1 MKGGDVRYALH
12 EVQHCIAFLLRRRAM
27 KKISQLR
34 NAGVL
39 AGFLACLLMRPRFI
53 QAVMLSFLVLP
64 IGLAEAGDTGMTR
77 VIELHVSSTSP
88 NAARDNLSAAPP
100 TDNTIKILSQKRTQG
115 ALPKQRNPELSQQ
128 NLVIVGVNA
137 QGQEIS
143 RTVML
148 DPRIIRAE
156 TAEPSGKLTS
166 SGLLYRN
173 DATFS
178 VMVPDEPGVIGLK
191 VYQPRWSGSEY
202 TLDLIGEAK
211 LPEVGHD

>member
-1 MKGGDVRYALH
+1 
-12 EVQHCIAFLLRRRAM
+12 M
-27 KKISQLR
+27 KKISLLK
-34 NAGVL
+34 NAGIF
-39 AGFLACLLMRPRFI
+39 AGFSACLSLWPRFV
-53 QAVMLSFLVLP
+53 QAMIVSFLVSS
-64 IGLAEAGDTGMTR
+64 IGLAEAEDTKMTR

-88 NAARDNLSAAPP
+88 NAARDNLSATPP
-100 TDNTIKILSQKRTQG
+100 TDNTITILSQKRAQG
-115 ALPKQRNPELSQQ
+115 ALPRQRNPELSQQ
-128 NLVIVGVNA
+128 NLVVVGVNA

-178 VMVPDEPGVIGLK
+178 VMMPDDPGVAALK
-191 VYQPRWSGSEY
+191 VYQPRWTGAEF

-211 LPEVGHD
+211 LPGVGHD